1 MVYVKDTDILA
12 EPSGW
17 ARGNHPKSGRFAG
30 RENAG
35 RMNPVDQ
42 VRERAD
48 IVDIVSKHVE
58 LKRAG
63 RNYKALCPFHTEKT
77 PSFVVFPETQTWR
90 CFGAC
95 SEGGDVFGF
104 LMKKN
109 GWDFGETL
117 RTLAA
122 QVGVELR
129 PQTPDQIRRQEANTR
144 LFELLDAA
152 TLYFMHLLRS
162 APEAQVARDYVA
174 KRGLLADT
182 VERFQ
187 LGYALESWDNTRDYL
202 QGKGYSEDEILAAGL
217 LVEKEESG
225 RRYDRFRGRLMIP
238 IRDLR
243 GRVVGFGARTLE
255 PEAVP
260 KYLNT
265 PQTDLFDKSRLL
277 YGLDMAK
284 KGIREK
290 GQAIIVEGYMDVM
303 QGHQAGHLN
312 VIAQMGTAL
321 TESQLRQIKRYT
333 NRLILALDA
342 DAAGQQATL
351 RGLDVARQTLDR
363 EVEFV
368 FDPRGLVRHES
379 RLQADIRIATLPRGF
394 DPDRLMRED
403 HAAWAKLITDARPVV
418 EYIIDAV
425 TTELDLADPKAK
437 SGAVSRI
444 MPLLRDVTNAVER
457 DHYTQHLARRLGVD
471 ERTLT
476 SMIARPGPHP
486 TSRPRRASR
495 YPSAVPA
502 PPAPEWDEGRPVE
515 KRLPT
520 RPGPSLPP
528 QEAYC
533 LNQLLC
539 APAVWRKADQTL
551 QELGLRPISPQDFA
565 DPQNR
570 AIFSVLQTLDTA
582 EELTVR
588 LDESL
593 HPRLHLIR
601 TGQTADPRLPSEKVA
616 SHLAYTVLLMRR
628 EATRRAKK
636 ELDITWADALELND
650 RSAIGAYGQQVLELE
665 ALRLK
670 IDQALG
676 VINDPLTNNH
686 G

>member
-1 MVYVKDTDILA
+1 
-12 EPSGW
+12 
-17 ARGNHPKSGRFAG
+17 
-30 RENAG
+30 
-35 RMNPVDQ
+35 MNPVDQ

-77 PSFVVFPETQTWR
+77 PSFVVFPESQTWR

-129 PQTPDQIRRQEANTR
+129 PHTPDQIRRQEANTR
-144 LFELLDAA
+144 LYDLLDAA

-162 APEAQVARDYVA
+162 APDAQVARDYVA
-174 KRGLLADT
+174 KRALLPDT

-187 LGYALESWDNTRDYL
+187 LGYALESWDNARDYL
-202 QGKGYSEDEILAAGL
+202 QGKGYSEDELLAAGL

-277 YGLDMAK
+277 YGLDLAK

-312 VIAQMGTAL
+312 IIAQMGTAL
-321 TESQLRQIKRYT
+321 TEAQLRQIKRYT

-363 EVEFV
+363 EVEIV

-379 RLQADIRIATLPRGF
+379 RLQADIRIATLPGGF

-403 HAAWAKLITDARPVV
+403 QAAWAKLITDARPVV
-418 EYIIDAV
+418 EYIIDTV

-476 SMIARPGPHP
+476 SMIAQPAP
-486 TSRPRRASR
+486 RPRSR
-495 YPSAVPA
+495 SRRGTRSPSIVPL
-502 PPAPEWDEGRPVE
+502 PPAPDWDEGPPAE
-515 KRLPT
+515 KPLAT

-539 APAVWRKADQTL
+539 APGVWRRADQTL
-551 QELGLRPISPQDFA
+551 QELGLRPIAPQDFA

-582 EELTVR
+582 EELTIR

-636 ELDITWADALELND
+636 ELDSTWADALELND
-650 RSAIGAYGQQVLELE
+650 GSAIGAYGQQVLELE

>member
-1 MVYVKDTDILA
+1 
-12 EPSGW
+12 
-17 ARGNHPKSGRFAG
+17 
-30 RENAG
+30 
-35 RMNPVDQ
+35 MNPVDE
-42 VRERAD
+42 VKARAD
-48 IVDIVSKHVE
+48 IVDIISKHVE

-129 PQTPDQIRRQEANTR
+129 PQTPEQIRRQEANVR
-144 LFELLDAA
+144 LYDLLQAA
-152 TLYFMHLLRS
+152 ALYYMHLLRN
-162 APEAQVARDYVA
+162 APEAQAAREYVA
-174 KRGLLADT
+174 ARGLLPDT
-182 VERFQ
+182 AERFQ
-187 LGYALESWDNTRDYL
+187 LGYALEGWENTHDYL
-202 QGKGYSEDEILAAGL
+202 QGKGYSEDELLAAGL

-243 GRVVGFGARTLE
+243 GRVVGFGARALE
-255 PEAVP
+255 PDAVP
-260 KYLNT
+260 KYLNS

-303 QGHQAGHLN
+303 QGHQAGHPN
-312 VIAQMGTAL
+312 IIAQMGTAL
-321 TESQLRQIKRYT
+321 TEAQLRQIKRYT
-333 NRLILALDA
+333 SRLILALDA

-363 EVEFV
+363 EVEVV

-394 DPDRLMRED
+394 DPDKLMRED
-403 HAAWAKLITDARPVV
+403 QAAWTELVAGARPVV
-418 EYIIDAV
+418 EYIIDTV
-425 TTELDLADPKAK
+425 IVDLDLTDPKAK
-437 SGAVSRI
+437 SGAVARV

-471 ERTLT
+471 ERMLT
-476 SMIARPGPHP
+476 SLIAQPASHALGRSRRG
-486 TSRPRRASR
+486 TSTRSV
-495 YPSAVPA
+495 VPIPP
-502 PPAPEWDEGRPVE
+502 PPAWEDEPPAETPV
-515 KRLPT
+515 PT
-520 RPGPSLPP
+520 RPALGSPP

-539 APAVWRKADQTL
+539 APGAWRRADQTL
-551 QELGLRPISPQDFA
+551 QELGLRPISPQDFG

-570 AIFSVLQTLDTA
+570 AIFSALQGSDTA
-582 EELTVR
+582 EALTIR
-588 LDESL
+588 LDQSL
-593 HPRLHLIR
+593 HPRLQLIQS
-601 TGQTADPRLPSEKVA
+601 GQTADPRLPSEKIA
-616 SHLAYTVLLMRR
+616 THLAYTVLLMRR

-636 ELDITWADALELND
+636 ELDSTWADALELND
-650 RSAIGAYGQQVLELE
+650 RSAVGAYGQQVLELE